1 MIGEYSQQNSIFRD
15 PRLRVVRIHL
25 KIIQAISK
33 LAEVTTEPGPAV
45 MSVYYLV
52 MFRAKDFS
60 GLVGHKTIR
69 CDIPESG

>member
-1 MIGEYSQQNSIFRD
+1 MSRAAVIRGYSQQNSIFRD

-52 MFRAKDFS
+52 KF
-60 GLVGHKTIR
+60 
-69 CDIPESG
+69 